1 MSSKNSKTSEP
12 RRVILNLTDEINLKR
27 IEKYVALSNLIIY
40 HIWRNSTKSYENKQ
54 HQLQGGMINFIKL
67 MNRIL
72 CYRFKAISSISSKNM
87 KQWLIT
93 I

>member
-1 MSSKNSKTSEP
+1 MSSKNSKNSEP

-40 HIWRNSTKSYENKQ
+40 HIWRNITKSYENKQ
-54 HQLQGGMINFIKL
+54 YQLQGGMINFINL

-72 CYRFKAISSISSKNM
+72 CYIFKTISSISSKNM